1 MRLPALS
8 KFILLQRLK
17 LRHKIAAL
25 GVVGMALCLLPL
37 VQLLRW
43 HNLELQS
50 AQSAQIQ
57 LAPALLAVDLQRGL
71 VEHRQTA
78 ARVLKGESQAEGP
91 RREHQAAIDA
101 KLAMLGHRLQASYF
115 AETERELSEMRVG
128 WIELVQR
135 IVSGRSSVLHSNQA
149 HRLLIEQTLQVID
162 NVSVGHAD
170 ANPLRLAAAQA
181 GSLMADGETATP
193 VLEQANA
200 LLLAA
205 KAQIELAQSADVALH
220 QGHRALAASAL
231 LAVLALMAGLGCN
244 VLVAVRRTGRP
255 MNVSANLS
263 SGSAGSAKNT
273 QAPSQPEPHDGQQP
287 SRIAKLNLLRR
298 LRQPGAAMR
307 PADQPTQPQDL

>member
-43 HNLELQS
+43 HGLELQS
-50 AQSAQIQ
+50 AQAAQIQ

-71 VEHRQTA
+71 VDHRQTA
-78 ARVLKGESQAEGP
+78 ARVLNREPQAEGP
-91 RREHQAAIDA
+91 RRENQAAVDA
-101 KLAMLGHRLQASYF
+101 RLAMLGHRLQASYL
-115 AETERELSEMRVG
+115 AETERELSEMRAG

-149 HRLLIEQTLQVID
+149 HQLLIEQTLQIID
-162 NVSVGHAD
+162 NVSSGHAD
-170 ANPLRLAAAQA
+170 ASPLRLAAAQA
-181 GSLMADGETATP
+181 SSLMADGETGAP

-255 MNVSANLS
+255 MNVSGTVAS
-263 SGSAGSAKNT
+263 DPAHQAKNT
-273 QAPSQPEPHDGQQP
+273 QAPSQPEPQDGQQP
-287 SRIAKLNLLRR
+287 SRVTKLNLLRR
-298 LRQPGAAMR
+298 LQRPDAAMR